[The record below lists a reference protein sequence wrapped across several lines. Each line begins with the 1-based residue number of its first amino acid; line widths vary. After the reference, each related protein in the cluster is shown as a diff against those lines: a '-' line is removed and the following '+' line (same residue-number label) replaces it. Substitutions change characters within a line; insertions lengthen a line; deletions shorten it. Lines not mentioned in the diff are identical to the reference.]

1 MSGPIDPAHLAEEWA
16 IDDEILQ
23 NMAAGGDLSHVVREI
38 NVQFVGAVA
47 DLNKLKNDAA
57 KWGFRSALVT
67 NEDDEWVIELQ
78 IDLDTKRDTI
88 RELTLKCLEIESEY
102 DIDHD
107 GWGCFASVTRMARFL
122 MRTRRETVFHNLS
135 WNDGSKLS

>member
-57 KWGFRSALVT
+57 KWGFRSALVS

-78 IDLDTKRDTI
+78 IDLDTKRETI
-88 RELTLKCLEIESEY
+88 RELTRKCLEIESEY

-107 GWGCFASVTRMARFL
+107 GWGCFACNENGEISDENPA
-122 MRTRRETVFHNLS
+122 
-135 WNDGSKLS
+135 

>member
-1 MSGPIDPAHLAEEWA
+1 MSSPIDPAHLAEEWA

-57 KWGFRSALVT
+57 NRAA
-67 NEDDEWVIELQ
+67 D
-78 IDLDTKRDTI
+78 
-88 RELTLKCLEIESEY
+88 
-102 DIDHD
+102 
-107 GWGCFASVTRMARFL
+107 
-122 MRTRRETVFHNLS
+122 
-135 WNDGSKLS
+135 

>member
-1 MSGPIDPAHLAEEWA
+1 MSSPIDPAHLAEEWA

-57 KWGFRSALVT
+57 KWGFRSAVV
-67 NEDDEWVIELQ
+67 EPYESAWQ
-78 IDLDTKRDTI
+78 IHLALDSDT
-88 RELTLKCLEIESEY
+88 RKETMQKLTLKYLEIEQEY
-102 DIDHD
+102 GIDHD
-107 GWGCFASVTRMARFL
+107 GWGCFRCDENGPISNKKLAS
-122 MRTRRETVFHNLS
+122 
-135 WNDGSKLS
+135 